1 MRFIDYDKLHNAIY
15 KKIIEYTPP
24 ILRDEHGRGYAEGF
38 PDRNMQKNQRGGGDV
53 PFLTFILG
61 YGLGMIVTLWIVI
74 RNS

>member
-1 MRFIDYDKLHNAIY
+1 MRLIDPDEIY
-15 KKIIEYTPP
+15 FAACRIDP
-24 ILRDEHGRGYAEGF
+24 IQRQRWCQRLGCLGYHRGPAGF
-38 PDRNMQKNQRGGGDV
+38 PDRNMQRGGRGV

>member
-1 MRFIDYDKLHNAIY
+1 MKPLRELKRDSRL
-15 KKIIEYTPP
+15 KIIGPNKWCRQ
-24 ILRDEHGRGYAEGF
+24 LDRLGFHRGPAGF
-38 PDRNMQKNQRGGGDV
+38 PDRNMQRGGGDV